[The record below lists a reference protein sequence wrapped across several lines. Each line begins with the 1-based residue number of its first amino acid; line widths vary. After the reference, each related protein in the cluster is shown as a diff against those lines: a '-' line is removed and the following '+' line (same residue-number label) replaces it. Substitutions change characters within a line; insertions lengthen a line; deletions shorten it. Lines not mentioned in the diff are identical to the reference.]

1 MFVLVACLGQFSH
14 TDTVFCGVFSCRDK
28 AEAHARHL
36 VKSEAMTNRRWH
48 NIPEEGDFYIFP
60 AALDRCAFDVADAF
74 REHKDEEEEFKLFH
88 RKQN

>member
-1 MFVLVACLGQFSH
+1 MFVLVACLGEFSQS
-14 TDTVFCGVFSCRDK
+14 DTVFCGLFSRRDK

-36 VKSEAMTNRRWH
+36 IDSETMTTRRWN

-60 AALDRCAFDVADAF
+60 AALDRCAFDVADALC
-74 REHKDEEEEFKLFH
+74 ETDKEEEFKLFP